1 LETISAD
8 EIAWMVG
15 DHQVRLALRKGTMV
29 IFDKSVSHLVRH
41 MIFGTFAPTHSQ
53 NIAPTAHGNLIL
65 GIRYVETDHK
75 GDTKVSRGGHQ
86 SQPGR
91 YSGDHEIGEATG
103 SCHIGEGHYHQFFR
117 NPFH

>member
-1 LETISAD
+1 VINAAGLYAD

-53 NIAPTAHGNLIL
+53 NIATPKSAG
-65 GIRYVETDHK
+65 
-75 GDTKVSRGGHQ
+75 KVFWR
-86 SQPGR
+86 P
-91 YSGDHEIGEATG
+91 
-103 SCHIGEGHYHQFFR
+103 
-117 NPFH
+117 